1 MHCKQRHSSH
11 TALPMEKEGNG
22 EGERGERGREKRR
35 KGVKPAAGRM
45 PN

>member
-1 MHCKQRHSSH
+1 
-11 TALPMEKEGNG
+11 MEKEGNG